1 MAQSVIEALLK
12 SKIGLDANSIG
23 TDAIASA
30 ISRRMVDCGITDIGS
45 YLGKLQASSHE
56 WEALIDSVIVPETW
70 FFREPESF
78 TFLKHYVLS
87 EWLPRNPQGVLRV
100 LSVPCSTGE
109 EPYSIAIALLEAGLN
124 PINIHID
131 AIDISKNSLLKAQQ
145 AIYNQYS
152 FRGNTQLFQQGYFQ
166 STEAGYNLCEQVKN
180 MVNFLSG
187 NLLDSNLLLPTP
199 LYDIVFCRN
208 LLIYFDRATKLH
220 TIKVIEKLLTP
231 EGLLFVGHAET
242 GLLLNS
248 CFVSVRHPLAFA
260 YQKVVR
266 YHSVMKEGN
275 TYGGC
280 LDKTTVNNL
289 GHKSRLINI
298 ILPQHPKS
306 YLPDETT
313 KIKTKISTPNIPDN
327 LLETAKILADRGCL
341 DEAIQL
347 CNSYLSQNRGS
358 IEAYVLLGQMQQAM
372 AQNEQA
378 AQSFQKAIYLQPTH
392 EEALTHL
399 ALLREHQGN
408 IASAN
413 LLWQRIHR
421 LKNR

>member
-23 TDAIASA
+23 ADAIASA
-30 ISRRMVDCGITDIGS
+30 ISQRMLDCGIGDIAS
-45 YLGKLQASSHE
+45 YLGKLQASSQE

-78 TFLKHYVLS
+78 TFLKHYVLC
-87 EWLPRNPQGVLRV
+87 EWLPKNPQGVLRV
-100 LSVPCSTGE
+100 LSLPCSTGE
-109 EPYSIAIALLEAGLN
+109 EPYSIAIALLEVGLN
-124 PINIHID
+124 PTNIHID
-131 AIDISKNSLLKAQQ
+131 AVDISKKCLLKAQR
-145 AIYNQYS
+145 AIYHQYS
-152 FRGNTQLFQQGYFQ
+152 FRGNTQLFQHRYFQ
-166 STEAGYNLCEQVKN
+166 LTEAGYHLCEQVRQ
-180 MVNFLSG
+180 MVNFIQG
-187 NLLDSNLLLPTP
+187 NLLDNNLLADTLP
-199 LYDIVFCRN
+199 YDVVFCRN
-208 LLIYFDRATKLH
+208 LLIYFDRPNKTR
-220 TIKVIEKLLTP
+220 TIKFLEKLLTP

-248 CFVSVRHPLAFA
+248 YFVSVRQPLAFA
-260 YQKVVR
+260 YHKPLASHPVK
-266 YHSVMKEGN
+266 HADI
-275 TYGGC
+275 C
-280 LDKTTVNNL
+280 LDNPVKNHL
-289 GHKSRLINI
+289 FERKLPLKNI
-298 ILPQHPKS
+298 ILPQHTKS
-306 YLPDETT
+306 HISAQTT
-313 KIKTKISTPNIPDN
+313 KINTKISTQNLSDN

-341 DEAIQL
+341 DEAIKL
-347 CNSYLSQNRGS
+347 CNSYLRQNRAS

-421 LKNR
+421 LKNK

>member
-23 TDAIASA
+23 ADAIASA
-30 ISRRMVDCGITDIGS
+30 ISQRMLDCGIGDIAS
-45 YLGKLQASSHE
+45 YLGKLQASSQE

-78 TFLKHYVLS
+78 TFLKHYVLC
-87 EWLPRNPQGVLRV
+87 EWLPKNPQGVLRV
-100 LSVPCSTGE
+100 LSLPCSTGE
-109 EPYSIAIALLEAGLN
+109 EPYSIAIALLEVGLN
-124 PINIHID
+124 PTNIHID
-131 AIDISKNSLLKAQQ
+131 AVDISKKCLLKAQR
-145 AIYNQYS
+145 AIYHQYS
-152 FRGNTQLFQQGYFQ
+152 FRGNTQLFQHRYFQ
-166 STEAGYNLCEQVKN
+166 LTEAGYHLCEQVRQ
-180 MVNFLSG
+180 MVNFIQG
-187 NLLDSNLLLPTP
+187 NLLDNNLLADTLP
-199 LYDIVFCRN
+199 YDVVFCRN
-208 LLIYFDRATKLH
+208 LLIYFDRPNKIR
-220 TIKVIEKLLTP
+220 TIKFLEKLLTP

-248 CFVSVRHPLAFA
+248 YFVSVRQPLAFA
-260 YQKVVR
+260 YHKPLASHPVK
-266 YHSVMKEGN
+266 HADI
-275 TYGGC
+275 C
-280 LDKTTVNNL
+280 LDNPVKNNL
-289 GHKSRLINI
+289 FERKLPLKNI
-298 ILPQHPKS
+298 ILPQHTKS
-306 YLPDETT
+306 HISAQAT
-313 KIKTKISTPNIPDN
+313 KINTKNSTKNLSDN

-341 DEAIQL
+341 DEAINL
-347 CNSYLSQNRGS
+347 CNSYLRQNRAS

-421 LKNR
+421 LKNK